1 MHQPRTIL
9 ARARHALNEF
19 FRLEAAG
26 GILLMLASLL
36 ALLCALPLMSNA
48 DTPDKRA
55 LAVLFAALCVLT
67 VFMETMLLF
76 DNERDYLLKYSPQV
90 YYGIQRALFPY

>member
-36 ALLCALPLMSNA
+36 ALLCANSPLQDAYQGFRHLPLGSKPVEWWINDGLMA
-48 DTPDKRA
+48 VFFLLVA
-55 LAVLFAALCVLT
+55 L
-67 VFMETMLLF
+67 E
-76 DNERDYLLKYSPQV
+76 
-90 YYGIQRALFPY
+90 I